1 MPAHGIGLRNSLRE
15 PDAIAQLWR
24 SFADLGEL
32 ERHLIDNQGLSAE
45 ETTETLVKKLA
56 LEEIQVTG

>member
-1 MPAHGIGLRNSLRE
+1 MRE
-15 PDAIAQLWR
+15 PDAIAQLWQ
-24 SFADLGEL
+24 SFADLGAL
-32 ERHLIDNQGLSAE
+32 ERYVIDNEGLSVD